1 MACINTLQSCSMFKG
16 AKAEARR
23 GKATGAGSFG
33 CRASTFMDGSG
44 LRLGLDENP
53 DAIIS
58 GEWPENFSLLSYDD
72 LRAYLQSQQQQQ
84 QQPPSHAADQQRGP
98 LLREAMSTPVLMVTA
113 EQALVEVE
121 GHFQLVSGLPVVDS
135 ARRCVG
141 VVVKSDCAR
150 ASHGPKTKIA
160 DVMTSPAITLSCDK
174 TVTDAAA
181 LMLKKKI
188 HRLPIV
194 NQDNQV
200 IGIVTRDDVLRAL
213 EAMLKF

>member
-141 VVVKSDCAR
+141 VVVKSDRAR

-174 TVTDAAA
+174 TLINRTH
-181 LMLKKKI
+181 M
-188 HRLPIV
+188 
-194 NQDNQV
+194 
-200 IGIVTRDDVLRAL
+200 
-213 EAMLKF
+213 

>member
-23 GKATGAGSFG
+23 GKASGGGSFG

-84 QQPPSHAADQQRGP
+84 QQQQPAHAGDQVLLLADLVVSVH
-98 LLREAMSTPVLMVTA
+98 LLS
-113 EQALVEVE
+113 
-121 GHFQLVSGLPVVDS
+121 
-135 ARRCVG
+135 
-141 VVVKSDCAR
+141 
-150 ASHGPKTKIA
+150 
-160 DVMTSPAITLSCDK
+160 
-174 TVTDAAA
+174 
-181 LMLKKKI
+181 
-188 HRLPIV
+188 
-194 NQDNQV
+194 
-200 IGIVTRDDVLRAL
+200 
-213 EAMLKF
+213 

>member
-23 GKATGAGSFG
+23 GRASGGGSFG

-84 QQPPSHAADQQRGP
+84 QQPPSHAGDQQRGP

-121 GHFQLVSGLPVVDS
+121 GQFQLVSGLPVVDS
-135 ARRCVG
+135 ARRCIG
-141 VVVKSDCAR
+141 VVVKSDRVR
-150 ASHGPKTKIA
+150 ASHGVSSAPPPSLFICFTRNSCRLSGPA
-160 DVMTSPAITLSCDK
+160 DDEEEKDRKRKHTPPTYTSCYLSITILC
-174 TVTDAAA
+174 
-181 LMLKKKI
+181 
-188 HRLPIV
+188 
-194 NQDNQV
+194 
-200 IGIVTRDDVLRAL
+200 
-213 EAMLKF
+213 

>member
-1 MACINTLQSCSMFKG
+1 MFKG

-23 GKATGAGSFG
+23 GRVSGTGSFG

-72 LRAYLQSQQQQQ
+72 LRTYLQSQQQQE
-84 QQPPSHAADQQRGP
+84 QPHSHDDNQQRGAF
-98 LLREAMSTPVLMVTA
+98 LREAMSTPVLMATA
-113 EQALVEVE
+113 DQMLVEVE

-150 ASHGPKTKIA
+150 ASHGSKTKIA

>member
-1 MACINTLQSCSMFKG
+1 MACITTLQSCSMFKG
-16 AKAEARR
+16 ARAEARR
-23 GKATGAGSFG
+23 GKASGGGSFG

-84 QQPPSHAADQQRGP
+84 QQPAHAGDQRGA
-98 LLREAMSTPVLMVTA
+98 LLREAMSTPVLMATA
-113 EQALVEVE
+113 EQTLEEVE
-121 GHFQLVSGLPVVDS
+121 GHFQAVSGLPVIDS

-141 VVVKSDCAR
+141 VVVKSDRVR
-150 ASHGPKTKIA
+150 ATHGSKTKIA
-160 DVMTSPAITLSCDK
+160 QVMTSPAITLSCDK

>member
-33 CRASTFMDGSG
+33 CRASTFM
-44 LRLGLDENP
+44 
-53 DAIIS
+53 A
-58 GEWPENFSLLSYDD
+58 ENFSLLSYDD

-141 VVVKSDCAR
+141 VVVKSDRAR

-200 IGIVTRDDVLRAL
+200 IV
-213 EAMLKF
+213 

>member
-16 AKAEARR
+16 AKAEARK
-23 GKATGAGSFG
+23 GKASGSGTFG

-84 QQPPSHAADQQRGP
+84 PAHAGDQQRGP
-98 LLREAMSTPVLMVTA
+98 LLREAMSTPVLMATA
-113 EQALVEVE
+113 EQTLVEVE

-135 ARRCVG
+135 ARRCIG
-141 VVVKSDCAR
+141 VVVKSDRVR
-150 ASHGPKTKIA
+150 ASHGSKTKIA

-194 NQDNQV
+194 NHDNQV